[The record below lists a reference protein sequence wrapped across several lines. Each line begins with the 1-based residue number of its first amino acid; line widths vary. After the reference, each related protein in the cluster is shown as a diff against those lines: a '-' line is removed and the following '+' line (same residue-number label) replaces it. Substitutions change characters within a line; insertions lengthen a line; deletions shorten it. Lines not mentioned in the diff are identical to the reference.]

1 MLWFKLI
8 QPNLDPKAIPDIK
21 RRNAPKIKIPEKLIR
36 FSLYF
41 ETFKGNVNVL
51 VGWTWGWLGW
61 PDTISWK
68 NSSIF
73 ILPVDSKSFILGGP
87 WIEFISMACSEVF
100 LFGAGVILDLGIL
113 PMMLVL
119 MYFFTK
125 TIGTLIDI
133 IHRQMI
139 KAIPSFLEFF

>member
-73 ILPVDSKSFILGGP
+73 ILPVDSKSFVFGSV
-87 WIEFISMACSEVF
+87 WIDSISMACSGIF
-100 LFGAGVILDLGIL
+100 LAGAGVILDLGIL

-139 KAIPSFLEFF
+139 KTIQSFLESF

>member
-8 QPNLDPKAIPDIK
+8 QPNLDPAAIPDIK
-21 RRNAPKIKIPEKLIR
+21 RRNALKIKIPEKLIR

-41 ETFKGNVNVL
+41 ETLKGNGNGNVL
-51 VGWTWGWLGW
+51 VGW

-73 ILPVDSKSFILGGP
+73 ILPVDSTSFILGGP

-113 PMMLVL
+113 PMMLVY

-133 IHRQMI
+133 IPRQMI
-139 KAIPSFLEFF
+139 KTIPSFLELKKKVK